1 MCGSLFWQA
10 GAPVLFVGL
19 KDSSDPTPVYQS
31 CVVTSKEGLY
41 LNRSNPPRFR
51 AFNEDIYNF
60 DRCSGVAKELLLWC
74 SCD

>member
-1 MCGSLFWQA
+1 MQA

-60 DRCSGVAKELLLWC
+60 DRCSGVAKGAAAVVFL
-74 SCD
+74 